1 MEDIVLLFVGA
12 MTLLFIARKVARRV
26 GLVDKPNARKH
37 HHGNIPLVGGVSVY
51 FSLWLIYALQPGWL
65 PEFPAYMCCITLLLI
80 VGVLDDRFD
89 LPVVPRMILQVGVAV
104 IMICQGL
111 YLSSL
116 GNVLF
121 GYPLVMGTAGYL
133 VTIFAVIGAI
143 NAYNMVDGIDG
154 LLGMLASITFC
165 FLSIIF
171 FMGDR
176 EDLAMWCLALVVAC
190 LPYILLNLGIPWG
203 RKFKVFMGDA
213 GSMLIGFTVIWLL
226 IIASQGQDAVMRPV
240 TALWIIALPLMD
252 MMRVMISRLRRGHSP
267 FRPDREHLHHILCR
281 TGFSGRGTLA
291 IMTAGQVL
299 TGMTGIILEGCH
311 VSDNWQFML
320 FISTFLFFLYAVR
333 SVEKVKHPAECREGS
348 EISVQIG
355 NPRQ

>member
-1 MEDIVLLFVGA
+1 M
-12 MTLLFIARKVARRV
+12 
-26 GLVDKPNARKH
+26 
-37 HHGNIPLVGGVSVY
+37 Y

-104 IMICQGL
+104 IMMCQGL

-121 GYPLVMGTAGYL
+121 GYPLVMGAAGYL

-171 FMGDR
+171 FMGNR

-226 IIASQGQDAVMRPV
+226 IIASQGQNAVMSPV
-240 TALWIIALPLMD
+240 TAMWIIALPLMD
-252 MMRVMISRLRRGHSP
+252 MMRVMISRLRRGCSP
-267 FRPDREHLHHILCR
+267 FRPDREHLHHILLR
-281 TGFSGRGTLA
+281 RGFDNKSIL
-291 IMTAGQVL
+291 IL
-299 TGMTGIILEGCH
+299 TGGLTIALSATGVVFNYYNLSESLQVAILIMIFLMKRH
-311 VSDNWQFML
+311 FFSDARKEESL
-320 FISTFLFFLYAVR
+320 S
-333 SVEKVKHPAECREGS
+333 
-348 EISVQIG
+348 G
-355 NPRQ
+355 NLTK